1 MKGNGL
7 FIVFEGIDGSGK
19 STQCGLLHRHALSL
33 GIDAVRLAEPTEG
46 PRGKEIR
53 VMLRAKKMA
62 PPEEQHRLF
71 LLDRIDDAER
81 NILPA
86 LGEGKTVI
94 MDRYY
99 HSNAA
104 YQGAAGM
111 APERV
116 IAENRAAGVPEPDRV
131 YFIDTPPAVAMER
144 IALRGGG
151 EGEIFEKERF
161 LEGVREIFL
170 AIADERFRV
179 IDGRGGV
186 NEIFDGIRRDFDA
199 LIIPG
204 RRP

>member
-1 MKGNGL
+1 MKGRPL

-19 STQCGLLHRHALSL
+19 STQCDLLHRHALSR
-33 GIDAVRLAEPTEG
+33 GIDALRCAEPTDG
-46 PRGKEIR
+46 PRGREIR
-53 VMLRAKKMA
+53 AMLRKKEMA

-81 NILPA
+81 RINPA
-86 LGEGKTVI
+86 LRKGRTVI

-104 YQGAAGM
+104 YQGAAGI

-131 YFIDTPPAVAMER
+131 YFIDVPPDIAMKR
-144 IALRGGG
+144 IALRNEG

-161 LEGVREIFL
+161 LERVREIFL
-170 AIADERFRV
+170 SIADGRFIA
-179 IDGRGGV
+179 IDGRGDID
-186 NEIFDGIRRDFDA
+186 EIFEQVRRDFDGM
-199 LIIPG
+199 ISEDQ
-204 RRP
+204 R

>member
-1 MKGNGL
+1 MKGRPL

-19 STQCGLLHRHALSL
+19 STQCDLLHRHALSL
-33 GIDAVRLAEPTEG
+33 GLDALRCAEPTEG
-46 PRGKEIR
+46 PRGREIR
-53 VMLRAKKMA
+53 AMLRKKEMA

-81 NILPA
+81 RIIPA
-86 LGEGKTVI
+86 LREGKIVI

-131 YFIDTPPAVAMER
+131 YFIDIPPGIAMKR
-144 IALRGGG
+144 IALRNTG
-151 EGEIFEKERF
+151 EGDIFEKERF
-161 LEGVREIFL
+161 LEKVREIFL
-170 AIADERFRV
+170 SIADGRFIA

-186 NEIFDGIRRDFDA
+186 EEIFDEVRRDFDEM
-199 LIIPG
+199 IPAYRG
-204 RRP
+204 